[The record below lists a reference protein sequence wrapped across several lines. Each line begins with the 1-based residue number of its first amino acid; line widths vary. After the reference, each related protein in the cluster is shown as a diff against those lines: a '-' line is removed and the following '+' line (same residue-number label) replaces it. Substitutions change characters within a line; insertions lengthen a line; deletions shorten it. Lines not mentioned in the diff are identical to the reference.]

1 MRTKYAASLSS
12 GLQMEGKFISRD
24 SVLYVVKALMHPQ
37 QSWVLTQTD
46 TILNHE
52 CGHFDITELFA
63 RKLRKEISRRKFT
76 VANINR
82 EVPKLFRQ
90 INEQRDQMQDRYD
103 EETNHSIDYSKQ
115 IAWEKHIQEELLA
128 LEEYKMVELR
138 IMVK

>member
-1 MRTKYAASLSS
+1 
-12 GLQMEGKFISRD
+12 
-24 SVLYVVKALMHPQ
+24 MHPQ

-46 TILNHE
+46 TVLNHE
-52 CGHFDITELFA
+52 RGHFDITELFA